1 MSKQI
6 YVMYLDKLPTLN
18 GQTLFCAGKFAQ
30 LGNKHN
36 VLKFLQEKYGNDLV
50 ESVSLLSGSDYD
62 DDPTLMF
69 AFRINLTNG
78 QYWNGAV
85 KEEVLDNW

>member
-18 GQTLFCAGKFAQ
+18 GYTQFCAGKFAQ

-36 VLKFLQEKYGNDLV
+36 VLQFLQEKYGNDLV

-85 KEEVLDNW
+85 KEEQLDTW

>member
-1 MSKQI
+1 MPKQI

-18 GQTLFCAGKFAQ
+18 GQTLICAGKFAQ

-36 VLKFLQEKYGNDLV
+36 VLQFLQEKYGNDLV

-85 KEEVLDNW
+85 KEEQLDTW

>member
-1 MSKQI
+1 MLS
-6 YVMYLDKLPTLN
+6 
-18 GQTLFCAGKFAQ
+18 
-30 LGNKHN
+30 
-36 VLKFLQEKYGNDLV
+36 FLQEKYGADLV

-78 QYWNGAV
+78 QYWKGAV
-85 KEEVLDNW
+85 KEEQIDTW